1 MHDGYHY
8 LIWKFLD
15 IKELFNLFVA
25 PFAVCA
31 LNRNNII
38 IKAKKGQDIMK
49 NTQSKYTMYE
59 HLYCKN

>member
-1 MHDGYHY
+1 VLTLESGSSFKALCKYC
-8 LIWKFLD
+8 IPF
-15 IKELFNLFVA
+15 FVA